1 MSNVATVSFKIAPD
15 RYAVLKAMAAGEG
28 LSVSQ
33 FVRET
38 VEQALELERQMERL
52 AALFAGGEEATNC
65 TKKGCGPYGRG

>member
-15 RYAVLKAMAAGEG
+15 HYAVLKAMAAGEG

-38 VEQALELERQMERL
+38 VERALELERQLDLL
-52 AALFAGGEEATNC
+52 AAVFAGGEGAADFTN
-65 TKKGCGPYGRG
+65 

>member
-15 RYAVLKAMAAGEG
+15 RYAILKAMAAGEG

-38 VEQALELERQMERL
+38 VDRALDLDRQVERL
-52 AALFAGGEEATNC
+52 STLFTPESLEE
-65 TKKGCGPYGRG
+65 

>member
-15 RYAVLKAMAAGEG
+15 RYAILKAMAQGEG

-38 VEQALELERQMERL
+38 VERALELERQVERL
-52 AALFAGGEEATNC
+52 SALF
-65 TKKGCGPYGRG
+65 GPGSSEG

>member
-15 RYAVLKAMAAGEG
+15 HYAVLKAMAVGEG

-38 VEQALELERQMERL
+38 VERALELERQVELL
-52 AALFAGGEEATNC
+52 ATVFAGRGGAADF
-65 TKKGCGPYGRG
+65 TK

>member
-15 RYAVLKAMAAGEG
+15 RYAILKAMAASQG

-38 VEQALELERQMERL
+38 VERALDLDQQVERL
-52 AALFAGGEEATNC
+52 STLFTPTGLEE
-65 TKKGCGPYGRG
+65 

>member
-15 RYAVLKAMAAGEG
+15 RYAILKAMAAGEG

-38 VEQALELERQMERL
+38 VDRALDLDRQVERL
-52 AALFAGGEEATNC
+52 STLFAPESLEE
-65 TKKGCGPYGRG
+65 